1 MDRLFSRDDARTGL
15 FFASRLLFLG
25 VGGQLKACLPSDTW
39 RGDVGNSTSRSRL
52 LLLGR
57 LNGPMVVAMIAM
69 RMMQPSVHEV
79 IDVVAVRDG
88 FVTAPRAVRM
98 PRTSHVRRALR
109 RVCLA
114 DRQHMLIDVVVMR
127 VVQVAVVQIVDVP
140 IVADRGMPAV
150 RVMLVMVIGV
160 VRFVAGGHGFLLHGL
175 TTFVR
180 IGHRR
185 SAACLIAL
193 CTRSRTWASATA

>member
-1 MDRLFSRDDARTGL
+1 
-15 FFASRLLFLG
+15 
-25 VGGQLKACLPSDTW
+25 
-39 RGDVGNSTSRSRL
+39 
-52 LLLGR
+52 
-57 LNGPMVVAMIAM
+57 MVVAMIAV
-69 RMMQPSVHEV
+69 RMMQPSVHAI
-79 IDVVAVRDG
+79 IDVVAVRYG
-88 FVTAPRAVRM
+88 FVTATRAVGM

-114 DRQHMLIDVVVMR
+114 DRQRMLIDVVPMH
-127 VVQVAVVQIVDVP
+127 VVQVAVVQKVDMSV
-140 IVADRGMPAV
+140 VADRSMSAV

-193 CTRSRTWASATA
+193 CTRSRTRASANA

>member
-1 MDRLFSRDDARTGL
+1 
-15 FFASRLLFLG
+15 
-25 VGGQLKACLPSDTW
+25 
-39 RGDVGNSTSRSRL
+39 
-52 LLLGR
+52 
-57 LNGPMVVAMIAM
+57 MVVAMIAV

-140 IVADRGMPAV
+140 SWRIAV
-150 RVMLVMVIGV
+150 CPQFG
-160 VRFVAGGHGFLLHGL
+160 
-175 TTFVR
+175 
-180 IGHRR
+180 
-185 SAACLIAL
+185 SCL
-193 CTRSRTWASATA
+193 